1 MRLEVSQI
9 ANPMRLIV
17 ARALVATVLIGL
29 LSGSV
34 QTTQAKH
41 TISCTF
47 DYDFRITPACSPKVT
62 EGCVQQFNLY
72 DISAGIPKRVKL
84 GSIPV
89 PAGASGFVKGIS
101 AMIPLLCVCPQK
113 TKYSSSGVLNLP
125 SGRENL
131 DKTLNIVIAISSLYC
146 RVRVNIRD
154 KKIVFLL

>member
-1 MRLEVSQI
+1 MRLDVRQI

-17 ARALVATVLIGL
+17 ARTLVAMVLISL
-29 LSGSV
+29 LSTSV

-72 DISAGIPKRVKL
+72 DISAGIPKRAKL

-101 AMIPLLCVCPQK
+101 ATTDPLLFE
-113 TKYSSSGVLNLP
+113 
-125 SGRENL
+125 SGRHLLAVTAQMPNGLES
-131 DKTLNIVIAISSLYC
+131 DFTKCTTIV
-146 RVRVNIRD
+146 
-154 KKIVFLL
+154 KIP

>member
-17 ARALVATVLIGL
+17 ARTLVATVLIGL

-89 PAGASGFVKGIS
+89 PAGASAFVKGIS
-101 AMIPLLCVCPQK
+101 VTTDPLLFE
-113 TKYSSSGVLNLP
+113 
-125 SGRENL
+125 SGRHLLAVTAQMPNGLES
-131 DKTLNIVIAISSLYC
+131 DFTKCTTIV
-146 RVRVNIRD
+146 
-154 KKIVFLL
+154 KIP

>member
-1 MRLEVSQI
+1 MRLEVRQI

-17 ARALVATVLIGL
+17 ARTLVATVLIGL

-84 GSIPV
+84 ASIPV

-101 AMIPLLCVCPQK
+101 ATTDPLLFE
-113 TKYSSSGVLNLP
+113 
-125 SGRENL
+125 SGRHLLAVTAQMPNGLES
-131 DKTLNIVIAISSLYC
+131 DFTKCTTIV
-146 RVRVNIRD
+146 
-154 KKIVFLL
+154 KIP

>member
-101 AMIPLLCVCPQK
+101 ATTDALLFE
-113 TKYSSSGVLNLP
+113 
-125 SGRENL
+125 SGRHLLAVTAQMPNGLES
-131 DKTLNIVIAISSLYC
+131 DFTKCTTIV
-146 RVRVNIRD
+146 
-154 KKIVFLL
+154 KIP

>member
-17 ARALVATVLIGL
+17 ARTLVAMVLIGL

-47 DYDFRITPACSPKVT
+47 DYDFRVTPACSPKVT

-101 AMIPLLCVCPQK
+101 ATTDPLLFE
-113 TKYSSSGVLNLP
+113 
-125 SGRENL
+125 SGRHLLAVTAQMPNGLES
-131 DKTLNIVIAISSLYC
+131 DFTKCTTIV
-146 RVRVNIRD
+146 
-154 KKIVFLL
+154 KIP